1 MGFDDDVIIILIMNN
16 FSFGPNSWI
25 EILTMRQRVER
36 ERVEVI
42 RLSKTKGEEHCRENK
57 NKKNG
62 RVSRDRESKRKRWLF
77 RFCFVA
83 VFFLSTNITC

>member
-1 MGFDDDVIIILIMNN
+1 MRTGCYSHAHVRAWVFDDDVKIILIMNN

-57 NKKNG
+57 KNKKWKG
-62 RVSRDRESKRKRWLF
+62 E
-77 RFCFVA
+77 
-83 VFFLSTNITC
+83 